1 MTVELKNGQISLE
14 YIKYGLCS
22 TIPVTTSMLK
32 PVWQFYF
39 YVAII
44 ATSMSPYSGIGC
56 TEMNSYI
63 GYKSGKRVALPNL
76 LSEFETS
83 STIDF

>member
-14 YIKYGLCS
+14 YIKYCLCS

-63 GYKSGKRVALPNL
+63 GYKSGK
-76 LSEFETS
+76 
-83 STIDF
+83 